1 MYVFKTPK
9 PKRNKLIPY
18 KLNHLLTYGKMRGE
32 NTNNCDINDQVYNL
46 AIVLFLTQN
55 MEQVFTFNSKAKF
68 SQELRIFWMWYFFI
82 STGKNLRCGHPL
94 QKFIFYCKKGVNLL
108 LDLIFW
114 FVPWLELNNHRSK
127 FETWTLIRTL

>member
-9 PKRNKLIPY
+9 PKRNKLISY
-18 KLNHLLTYGKMRGE
+18 KLNHLLTYGKMRGG

-68 SQELRIFWMWYFFI
+68 SQELRIF
-82 STGKNLRCGHPL
+82 
-94 QKFIFYCKKGVNLL
+94 
-108 LDLIFW
+108 
-114 FVPWLELNNHRSK
+114 
-127 FETWTLIRTL
+127 